1 MEIGGI
7 PLGEGAPLALIAG
20 LNVIETE
27 EATLDAAGQLRSL
40 AEAHGLPLIFKASY
54 DKANRSSVDSY
65 RGPGLDAGIRILD
78 RVKREL
84 RLPILTDVHD
94 PNQVKVAAGVAD
106 ALADSRLPVAPDR
119 PDRGLRPDRASGEH
133 QEGPVHGPVRRGRWR
148 SRRWPASGA
157 EACSSPNAAPPS
169 ATTSSW

>member
-7 PLGEGAPLALIAG
+7 PLGEGAPLVLIAG

-27 EATLDAAGQLRSL
+27 EATLDVAARLRSL

-65 RGPGLDAGIRILD
+65 RGPGLDAGVRILD

-84 RLPILTDVHD
+84 GLPILTDVHD
-94 PNQVKVAAGVAD
+94 PAQVKVAAGVAD
-106 ALADSRLPVAPDR
+106 ALQIPAFLSRQTDLIAASAQTGLPVNIKKGQFMAQI
-119 PDRGLRPDRASGEH
+119 GRAH
-133 QEGPVHGPVRRGRWR
+133 V
-148 SRRWPASGA
+148 
-157 EACSSPNAAPPS
+157 
-169 ATTSSW
+169 